1 MQEIDSK
8 DIPTSPGC
16 YQFFSA
22 DGEILYVGKAKNLRL
37 RVSSYFKDGPKHNP
51 RINQMVELAD
61 RVEWVV
67 VANETQSLL
76 LEYSYIQQHKPRY
89 NVRLKDDKSYP
100 WLAITLN
107 EQWPK
112 AFMYR
117 GKQRKGVKY
126 YGPYTSVYAIREI
139 LDTLINIFPVRTC
152 SPAKFNDYKRRGRGC
167 LLFDIGKCSA
177 PCIENVSKEIYDG
190 YVDGLIQ
197 FLNGETNS
205 VKQAM
210 IVEMNEAVEKQMYE
224 KAATLRDRLAMLDT
238 IVERQQ
244 IYGAER
250 DNFDVVAYA
259 TDNIEV
265 CVEVLRIRRGR
276 VMGNRRFILEPGE
289 VLVDEPMI
297 EQVILRLYEN
307 QLPEVL
313 PGKVLIQELPENI
326 QAYEELLSSLRED
339 KVALVIPQ
347 KGEKKKLLDIAFENA
362 NNALKSRIKTRIND
376 IEQRTNALNDLR
388 IQLSLRRA
396 PLRIECFDISHIQGT
411 NTVASMVVLDDGL
424 PKKSD
429 YRHFVI
435 NHGQGNNDFLSMEE
449 AITRRFKNYESE
461 DGSFSIL
468 PDLLVIDGGKGQ
480 LSSATRALESL
491 GLDDRFD
498 IVSLAKKEEEVF
510 VNGQSESIMIPRNSL
525 ALMMIRH
532 IRDESHRFAITHHR
546 AKRSKS
552 MTASILDEIRGLGE
566 SRRKQLLHSF
576 GSIKNLKEQTKE
588 TLMSAPY
595 LPEKVAIELYE
606 RLHSEK

>member
-22 DGEILYVGKAKNLRL
+22 DGEILYVGKAKNLRS
-37 RVSSYFKDGPKHNP
+37 RISSYFKDGPKHNP

-107 EQWPK
+107 EKWPK
-112 AFMYR
+112 AYMYR

-177 PCIENVSKEIYDG
+177 PCVENVSKEQYDE
-190 YVDGLIQ
+190 YVNGLIQ
-197 FLNGETNS
+197 FLNGDTNS
-205 VKQAM
+205 VKQSM
-210 IVEMNEAVEKQMYE
+210 IQEMNEAVENLSYE
-224 KAATLRDRLAMLDT
+224 KAATMRDRLAMLEK

-250 DNFDVVAYA
+250 DNYDVVGYS

-313 PGKVLIQELPENI
+313 PSKVLIQELPEN
-326 QAYEELLSSLRED
+326 QNAYEELLTTLRED
-339 KVALVIPQ
+339 KVTLLVPQ

-362 NNALKSRIKTRIND
+362 DNALKSRIKTRIND

-388 IQLSLRRA
+388 IQLNLRRA

-435 NHGQGNNDFLSMEE
+435 KHGQGNNDFLSMEE
-449 AITRRFKNYESE
+449 AITRRFRNYESE
-461 DGSFSIL
+461 DGSFSVL

-480 LSSATRALESL
+480 LSSAMRALESL

-510 VNGQSESIMIPRNSL
+510 VSGQSESIMIPRNSL

-546 AKRSKS
+546 AKRAKS
-552 MTASILDEIRGLGE
+552 MTASILDEIPGLGE

-576 GSIKNLKEQTKE
+576 GSIKKLKEQSKE
-588 TLMSAPY
+588 TLISVPY
-595 LPEKVAIELYE
+595 LPEKVAIELFD
-606 RLHSEK
+606 RLHKEK

>member
-22 DGEILYVGKAKNLRL
+22 DGEILYVGKAKNLRS
-37 RVSSYFKDGPKHNP
+37 RISSYFKDGPKHNP

-107 EQWPK
+107 EKWPK
-112 AFMYR
+112 AYMYR

-177 PCIENVSKEIYDG
+177 PCVENVSKEQYDE
-190 YVDGLIQ
+190 YVNGLIQ
-197 FLNGETNS
+197 FLNGDTNS
-205 VKQAM
+205 VKQSM
-210 IVEMNEAVEKQMYE
+210 IQEMNEAVENLSYE
-224 KAATLRDRLAMLDT
+224 KAATMRDRLAMLEK

-250 DNFDVVAYA
+250 DNYDVVGYS

-313 PGKVLIQELPENI
+313 PSKVLIQELPEN
-326 QAYEELLSSLRED
+326 QNAYEELLTTLRED
-339 KVALVIPQ
+339 KVTLLVPQ

-362 NNALKSRIKTRIND
+362 DNALKSRIKTRIND

-388 IQLSLRRA
+388 IQLNLRRA

-435 NHGQGNNDFLSMEE
+435 KHGQGNNDFLSMEE
-449 AITRRFKNYESE
+449 AITRRFRNYESE
-461 DGSFSIL
+461 DGSFSVL

-480 LSSATRALESL
+480 LSSAMRALESL

-510 VNGQSESIMIPRNSL
+510 VSGQSESIMIPRNSL

-546 AKRSKS
+546 AKKIGR
-552 MTASILDEIRGLGE
+552 A
-566 SRRKQLLHSF
+566 H
-576 GSIKNLKEQTKE
+576 
-588 TLMSAPY
+588 
-595 LPEKVAIELYE
+595 V
-606 RLHSEK
+606 

>member
-22 DGEILYVGKAKNLRL
+22 DGEFLYVGKAKNLRS

-107 EQWPK
+107 EKWPK
-112 AFMYR
+112 AYMYR

-177 PCIENVSKEIYDG
+177 PCVENVSKEQYDE
-190 YVDGLIQ
+190 YVNGLIQ
-197 FLNGETNS
+197 FLNGDTNS
-205 VKQAM
+205 VKQSM
-210 IVEMNEAVEKQMYE
+210 IQEMNEAVENLSYE
-224 KAATLRDRLAMLDT
+224 KAATMRDRLAMLEK

-250 DNFDVVAYA
+250 DNYDVVGYS

-313 PGKVLIQELPENI
+313 PSKVLIQELPEN
-326 QAYEELLSSLRED
+326 QNAYEELLTTLRED
-339 KVALVIPQ
+339 KVTLLVPQ

-362 NNALKSRIKTRIND
+362 DNALKSRIKTRIND

-388 IQLSLRRA
+388 IQLNLRRA

-435 NHGQGNNDFLSMEE
+435 KHGQGNNDFLSMEE
-449 AITRRFKNYESE
+449 AITRRFRNYESE
-461 DGSFSIL
+461 DGSFSVL

-480 LSSATRALESL
+480 LSSAMRALESL

-510 VNGQSESIMIPRNSL
+510 VSGQSESIMIPRNSL

-546 AKRSKS
+546 AKRTKS
-552 MTASILDEIRGLGE
+552 MTASILDEIPGLGE

-576 GSIKNLKEQTKE
+576 GSIKKLKEQSKE
-588 TLMSAPY
+588 TLISVPY
-595 LPEKVAIELYE
+595 LPEKVAIELFD
-606 RLHSEK
+606 RLHKEK

>member
-1 MQEIDSK
+1 MQAIDPK
-8 DIPTSPGC
+8 EIPTQSGC

-22 DGEILYVGKAKNLRL
+22 DGEILYVGKAKNLRS
-37 RVSSYFKDGPKHNP
+37 RVSSYFNDGPKHNP

-61 RVEWVV
+61 KVEWVT

-107 EQWPK
+107 EKWPK
-112 AFMYR
+112 AYMYR

-177 PCIENVSKEIYDG
+177 PCIEYVTKEKYDE
-190 YVDGLIQ
+190 YVNGLIQ

-205 VKQAM
+205 VKQSM
-210 IVEMNEAVEKQMYE
+210 IQEMNDAVEKLSYE
-224 KAATLRDRLAMLDT
+224 KAATMRDRLAMLEK

-250 DNFDVVAYA
+250 DNYDVVAYA
-259 TDNIEV
+259 SDNIEV

-289 VLVDEPMI
+289 LVVDEPMI

-307 QLPEVL
+307 QLAEVL
-313 PGKVLIQELPENI
+313 PPKVLIQELPDSTE
-326 QAYEELLSSLRED
+326 AYEELLTSLRED
-339 KVALVIPQ
+339 KVALVTPQ
-347 KGEKKKLLDIAFENA
+347 KGEKKKLLDIALENA
-362 NNALKSRIKTRIND
+362 NHTLNSRIKTRIND
-376 IEQRTNALNDLR
+376 IEQRTNALNELR
-388 IQLSLRRA
+388 LQLNLRRA

-429 YRHFVI
+429 YRHFI
-435 NHGQGNNDFLSMEE
+435 IKHGQGNNDFLSMEE
-449 AITRRFKNYESE
+449 AITRRFRNYASE
-461 DGSFSIL
+461 DGSFSVL

-480 LSSATRALESL
+480 LSSAMRALESL

-510 VNGQSESIMIPRNSL
+510 VSGQSESIMIPRNSL

-546 AKRSKS
+546 AKRGKS
-552 MTASILDEIRGLGE
+552 MTASILDEIPGLGE

-576 GSIKNLKEQTKE
+576 GSVKNLREQSKE
-588 TLMSAPY
+588 TLISVPY
-595 LPEKVAIELYE
+595 LPEKVALELYE
-606 RLHSEK
+606 RLHLEK